1 MDVESAVAFDVA
13 RRWWPRESSPLMDGA
28 ASYLQS
34 RAVARMFD
42 LSFQHAGARVESAR
56 LFGGTVTIA
65 FPQLRLDGP
74 ASGLGRNDFD
84 SRRSRGA
91 HAFASLERLVGQ
103 PRLVGALR
111 SVAERQPRTDEDV
124 SRLLN
129 ETLGQDLS
137 WLFESIDP
145 AKSLNYAIA
154 GVAIEACAPA
164 PCQRVR
170 VEVAHDGAAW
180 FDPIDVRVEF
190 ADGQSAQAR
199 WNGRGP
205 LQSLVFEGPAN
216 PLRIVVDPEARNLMD
231 DNLLDQSRQFNTR
244 TNVPL
249 TKWVARWIVWLQG
262 AMLAGSGIV

>member
-13 RRWWPRESSPLMDGA
+13 RRWWPAESSPLMEGA

-42 LSFQHAGARVESAR
+42 LSFQHAGAGVERAR

-74 ASGLGRNDFD
+74 ASGLGRDDFD
-84 SRRSRGA
+84 SRRSRAA
-91 HAFASLERLVGQ
+91 HAFASLERLIGQ

-111 SVAERQPRTDEDV
+111 SVAEQQPRSDEDV
-124 SRLLN
+124 NRLLN

-154 GVAIEACAPA
+154 GVAIEACAPL

-170 VEVAHDGAAW
+170 VEVAHEGAAW

-190 ADGQSAQAR
+190 AGGQSAQAR
-199 WNGRGP
+199 WNGRGA
-205 LQSLVFEGPAN
+205 SHSFVFEGPSN
-216 PLRIVVDPEARNLMD
+216 PLRIVVDPEARNLID

-249 TKWVARWIVWLQG
+249 TKWVARWIVWLQD
-262 AMLAGSGIV
+262 AMLAASAIV